1 MREEAK
7 SKLIEAIN
15 EIRQMVIYLGE
26 KMINE
31 GFLPDR
37 ELVFHLSLQE
47 IKTVIRTR
55 NSRLINTAIRRQKI
69 FPKLD
74 ELKFE
79 EIIFGVPQPLSEK
92 NQVQGE
98 VQDSDILVKG

>member
-7 SKLIEAIN
+7 SRLIEAIN
-15 EIRQMVIYLGE
+15 EIRQIVIYLGE
-26 KMINE
+26 KMVNE
-31 GFLPDR
+31 GFLPHC
-37 ELVFHLSLQE
+37 ELVFHLSMQE
-47 IKTVIRTR
+47 IKTIVRTR
-55 NSRLINTAIRRQKI
+55 NSRFINTAIRRQKI

-92 NQVQGE
+92 KQNQIKIDG
-98 VQDSDILVKG
+98 SDILVKG